1 MKKNTM
7 MVNTLLAVVLGV
19 GLLVGIVWRTFMPY
33 VVLPELDVNAMVGI
47 SLIALLLEY
56 YISGEQNRN
65 WEIQIALGAITFG
78 GLALAAGL
86 PYAGI
91 KTFVLGAIV
100 FAFITFLFDSMV
112 QRLEVTTDKKC
123 AVIPTAF
130 VLYLACQCFMG
141 MF

>member
-7 MVNTLLAVVLGV
+7 LVNTLLAVVLGA
-19 GLLVGIVWRTFMPY
+19 GLLVGMIWRTFMPY
-33 VVLPELDVNAMVGI
+33 VVLPELDVNACVAI
-47 SLIALLLEY
+47 TLIALVLEY
-56 YISGEQNRN
+56 YIAGKQERN
-65 WEIQIALGAITFG
+65 WAVQILLGTVTFG

-91 KTFVLGAIV
+91 KTFIVGAVV
-100 FAFITFLFDSMV
+100 FAVITFLFDSMV
-112 QRLEVTTDKKC
+112 CRLEVTTEKKC

-130 VLYLACQCFMG
+130 VLFLACQCFMG

>member
-7 MVNTLLAVVLGV
+7 MVNTLLAVVLGA
-19 GLLVGIVWRTFMPY
+19 GLLTGMIWRTFMQY
-33 VVLPELDVNAMVGI
+33 VVLPKLDVIAMTALL
-47 SLIALLLEY
+47 LIALVLEY
-56 YISGEQNRN
+56 LLAGMQKRS
-65 WEIQIALGAITFG
+65 WALQIILAMITFG
-78 GLALAAGL
+78 GLAFVAGL

-91 KTFVLGAIV
+91 QTFLTGAAV
-100 FAFITFLFDSMV
+100 FAAVTFLFDSMV
-112 QRLEVTTDKKC
+112 KRLEVTTDQKY